1 MALFQIA
8 AIGSN
13 LEIPGRVQRPGCK
26 DQVQLY
32 NAVRNCSGSSIR
44 EQKFCST
51 RLSSTDLLSC
61 LDRRTT
67 IAVRRTQITSRH
79 CSFSAPG

>member
-13 LEIPGRVQRPGCK
+13 FEIPGRVQ

-32 NAVRNCSGSSIR
+32 NAVRDCSGSSIR

-51 RLSSTDLLSC
+51 RLSSTDFLSC
-61 LDRRTT
+61 LDRRIT
-67 IAVRRTQITSRH
+67 IKVRRTQITSRH
-79 CSFSAPG
+79 CSFSAAG

>member
-13 LEIPGRVQRPGCK
+13 LEIPGRVH

-32 NAVRNCSGSSIR
+32 NAVRDCSGSSIR

-51 RLSSTDLLSC
+51 RLSSTDSLSC
-61 LDRRTT
+61 LDRRIT
-67 IAVRRTQITSRH
+67 IKVRRTQIASRH
-79 CSFSAPG
+79 CSFSAAG